1 MKFFT
6 LAVLITSTFALPRS
20 SEKKS
25 LGQMS
30 LEEGQQKCGEHA
42 KLACCNG
49 RVHSGSDNSNGGIL
63 GALLGGNNSGRDGIG
78 QYDQCSEVM
87 SDCMSTL
94 PGFSVIMRTEILAL
108 LGLNGLLGDKCKQNI
123 ACCDASEAKTVCLIC
138 RPWYTIAN
146 VLHVGWWPGQ
156 HLASLCCFAGSS
168 LVNGWKC
175 ALVRGFY

>member
-78 QYDQCSEVM
+78 QYDQCSEVT

-94 PGFSVIMRTEILAL
+94 PGFSVIMRTENISPAWSQRPAWRQVQAKYCL
-108 LGLNGLLGDKCKQNI
+108 LR
-123 ACCDASEAKTVCLIC
+123 CLEGEN
-138 RPWYTIAN
+138 RMSY
-146 VLHVGWWPGQ
+146 L
-156 HLASLCCFAGSS
+156 SS
-168 LVNGWKC
+168 LVYNC
-175 ALVRGFY
+175 